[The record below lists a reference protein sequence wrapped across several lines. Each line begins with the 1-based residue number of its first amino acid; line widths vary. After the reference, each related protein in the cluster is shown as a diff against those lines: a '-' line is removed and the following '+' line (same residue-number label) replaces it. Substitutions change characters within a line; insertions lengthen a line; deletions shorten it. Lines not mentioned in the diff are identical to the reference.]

1 MFYVYAIR
9 SEKKKRTY
17 IGQAADV
24 EVRLHAHNR
33 GYVCSTAADRP
44 WVVIKRQS
52 FPTRAE
58 ARWFEFQLKRSRGTR
73 LRWLKADG
81 ATCRRGQ
88 RGVTQ
93 RIL

>member
-73 LRWLKADG
+73 LRWLEADG
-81 ATCRRGQ
+81 ATRRRGQ
-88 RGVTQ
+88 SAGTKRT
-93 RIL
+93 L